1 MVKSTLQSIRTAQ
14 KICLWLAAVLLLPA
28 CAPITSFPNPSSS
41 QTRPSSSGS
50 PSSSPA
56 GGLPSPSS
64 SSSGLPRP
72 SSTPG
77 GLPSVPGAS
86 PGQPGAQP
94 PGGASSPGGSTVE
107 LPSGQSDSSGAG
119 DDWLNPGGL
128 PNGQGQD
135 DGWQTSNAPTET
147 SSPGNANE
155 PGGSGGGSQRQKSE
169 AVGELDAVLR
179 DIDGSILAE
188 REVLARSGPTKPQAN
203 SAESGGSS
211 ENADSTA
218 QAGNSAR
225 KAQVPTP
232 PNAGGQGSKTAADLP
247 DAKDDDI
254 IARQLREAA
263 MQEQDPQLKEKLW
276 EEYRRYK
283 RS

>member
-1 MVKSTLQSIRTAQ
+1 MVKSSLQSIRTAQ

-50 PSSSPA
+50 PSNSPA
-56 GGLPSPSS
+56 GGLPS
-64 SSSGLPRP
+64 P

-86 PGQPGAQP
+86 PGQPSAQP
-94 PGGASSPGGSTVE
+94 PGGASSPGGSTVG

-128 PNGQGQD
+128 PNDQGQD

-211 ENADSTA
+211 ENANSTA

-225 KAQVPTP
+225 KATVPTP